1 MLLEQKLHP
10 TIMVSFANSIE
21 FPLLVLYQLFLHMH
35 DLVLLVIAEHNDLS
49 IGVDLDALLRREM
62 H

>member
-1 MLLEQKLHP
+1 
-10 TIMVSFANSIE
+10 MVSFANSIE
-21 FPLLVLYQLFLHMH
+21 FPLLVLYQLCLHMH
-35 DLVLLVIAEHNDLS
+35 DLVLLVIAEHDDLS